1 MVELTPAI
9 VNAWEAAGR
18 HLGARSLQV
27 TGSQLFDSGLV
38 RSHGDGIELLG
49 LDIEV
54 VHPVSL
60 RQIRVD
66 ARSFRAPGD
75 EWA

>member
-1 MVELTPAI
+1 MAD
-9 VNAWEAAGR
+9 A
-18 HLGARSLQV
+18 QV
-27 TGSQLFDSGLV
+27 FDSELV
-38 RSHGDGIELLG
+38 RSHGDGIQLLG
-49 LDIEV
+49 LAIEV